1 VPGVQEYLP
10 QDHLTPGSPTASRAR
25 PHGPNRLVM
34 EGRGV
39 VTRAQ
44 APDQGDCQDGGD
56 GGVVLRGCYEHGV
69 VGAYFLPKFIQYL

>member
-1 VPGVQEYLP
+1 VPGMQEYLP
-10 QDHLTPGSPTASRAR
+10 QDHLTPGSPTASQAR

-44 APDQGDCQDGGD
+44 APDQGGCQDGGMAESYS
-56 GGVVLRGCYEHGV
+56 GV
-69 VGAYFLPKFIQYL
+69 AMSMAS